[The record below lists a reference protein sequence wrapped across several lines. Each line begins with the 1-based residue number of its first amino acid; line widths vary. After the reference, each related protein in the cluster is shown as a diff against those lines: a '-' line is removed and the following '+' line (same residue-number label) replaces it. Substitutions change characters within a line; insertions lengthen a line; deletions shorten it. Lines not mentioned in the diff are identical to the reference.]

1 MRVIR
6 CNDTC
11 GGVRGGDG
19 AGGAGARGRQT
30 RRNFAFPHRLL
41 FLFLTTARVTSITLG
56 S

>member
-11 GGVRGGDG
+11 GGVRGGD
-19 AGGAGARGRQT
+19 GAGARGRQT